1 MGEIMVHLENCN
13 CIKKADIKIQEGT
26 LNIKYG
32 TNGTGKST
40 ISKAVSLKAQGDEEK
55 LQSLRPY
62 MANDSE
68 KTIVNGLN
76 FNKVMVFNEEYVNS
90 YLFEDDSFLENS
102 FKVFLKSDECEELSK
117 NIATLLE
124 KLQGIFQKNDAIKN
138 LEMFLPKYEEI
149 IKCNNGEIPKKGGV
163 GEFLK
168 GNGAGFDKY
177 SELEPYKVFYNRD
190 MASVSKWAKWRNDGI
205 KQMNGE
211 ACPFC
216 AEHLKKEIEKQNEVI
231 SKVFKNSALSTA
243 NAVLEYL
250 QEAVEKNYIK
260 DEAVTTLNEYINSV
274 GKEDSLISEL
284 KSLAIETDYLYSKIN
299 KISMF
304 RPMNV
309 THEQLEHIEKC
320 LDEMVID
327 KRQISKFYSTELIY
341 SMVDEVEKNINEL
354 KIQTGKLKG
363 LFVQHEKKLEVLIAE
378 RKDDINYF
386 FQLAGFPY
394 KFELKTNG
402 ENKAISYLTPAEDDN
417 IKVPELDKHLS
428 WGEKNAFSLVMFMFE
443 AISENADLIVL
454 DDPITSF
461 DKDKKFAVIRRMFD
475 NKKISFRNKTV
486 LMLTHDIQP
495 LVDYVHNR
503 LFKQMGLTTQV
514 SANLLQNDNGAVY
527 EYDVHEEDLINIV
540 EFSKNVACDIEK
552 SMVVRIVNLR
562 KYIEMTKPNFA
573 ETDIYQ
579 VVSNLIHGRKEA
591 TKVDGETKLEQHI
604 IDNGMQEIKYY
615 LGDYTYDEL
624 VDLVD
629 SQKLYALINDS
640 DKYEQIL
647 ATRLLFERYNG
658 MLLKLRKEYPATS
671 KFVNETNHVENDYV
685 FQLNPLKYFEIP
697 ELYLKEIEKFL
708 EAQKGVI
715 EKEFIGEQ

>member
-1 MGEIMVHLENCN
+1 MSEIIVHLENCN
-13 CIKKADIKIQEGT
+13 CIKKANIKIEEGI

-32 TNGTGKST
+32 PNGTGKST
-40 ISKAVSLKAQGDEEK
+40 ISKAISFKAKGDEK
-55 LQSLRPY
+55 QLQSLRPY
-62 MANDSE
+62 MAKDSE
-68 KTIVNGLN
+68 GTIVNELN

-90 YLFEDDSFLENS
+90 YLFEDNSFLENS
-102 FKVFLKSDECEELSK
+102 FKVFLKSDKCEELSK
-117 NIATLLE
+117 NIAELLE
-124 KLQGIFQKNDAIKN
+124 KLHGIFQKNNAIKN
-138 LEMFLPKYEEI
+138 LESFLPKYEEVV
-149 IKCNNGEIPKKGGV
+149 KYKNGEISKKGGV

-177 SELEPYKVFYNRD
+177 AELQPYKMFYNQN

-205 KQMNGE
+205 KQMNGD

-216 AEHLKKEIEKQNEVI
+216 AEHLKEEIEKQNEVI
-231 SKVFKNSALSTA
+231 TKVFKNSALSTA

-260 DEAVTTLNEYINSV
+260 DEAVTVLNEYINSV
-274 GKEDSLISEL
+274 GKEDSLVSEL
-284 KSLAIETDYLYSKIN
+284 KSLAIETDYLHSKIN
-299 KISMF
+299 KICIF
-304 RPMNV
+304 GPMNV

-327 KRQISKFYSTELIY
+327 KRQISKFYCTEFIY
-341 SMVDEVEKNINEL
+341 SMVDEVKNKINEL
-354 KIQTGKLKG
+354 KVQTGKLKG
-363 LFVQHEKKLEVLIAE
+363 LFVQHELKLESLIAE

-394 KFELKTNG
+394 KFELKANG
-402 ENKAISYLTPAEDDN
+402 ENKAISYLTPDEDDN
-417 IKVPELDKHLS
+417 IKVSELDKHLS

-475 NKKISFRNKTV
+475 NQKMSFRNKTV

-495 LVDYVHNR
+495 LVDYIHNG

-514 SANLLQNDNGAVY
+514 KANLIQNDKGVVS
-527 EYDVHEEDLINIV
+527 EYNVCEEDLINIV
-540 EFSKNVACDIEK
+540 EFSKTVACDIEK
-552 SMVVRIVNLR
+552 SMAVRVVNLR
-562 KYIEMTKPNFA
+562 KYIEMTKPNFS
-573 ETDIYQ
+573 ECDIYE

-591 TKVDGETKLEQHI
+591 TKVDGETKLEQHV
-604 IDNGMQEIKYY
+604 IDNGMQEIQQY
-615 LGDYTYDEL
+615 LGNYTYDEL
-624 VDLVD
+624 VELVD
-629 SQKLYALINDS
+629 SKRLYDLINDS

-647 ATRLLFERYNG
+647 ATRLLFERYKG
-658 MLLKLRKEYPATS
+658 MLAKLRKKYPATC

-697 ELYLKEIEKFL
+697 ELYLKEIEEFL
-708 EAQKGVI
+708 ENQKSVI
-715 EKEFIGEQ
+715 EKGFTEE

>member
-117 NIATLLE
+117 NIAKLLE

-149 IKCNNGEIPKKGGV
+149 IKYNNGEIPKKGGV

-402 ENKAISYLTPAEDDN
+402 ENKAISYLTPVEDDN

-428 WGEKNAFSLVMFMFE
+428 WGEKNAFYSSCNPIQISVYKDKIYIWNDGEMPPNLDSTDKLFMKHSSKPYNPKLANIFFKSGMIEAWGRGFE
-443 AISENADLIVL
+443 KIREACALYDGPLPEYEINEAGIMALCKACDKYLGLLRNDGQHPDHYPNQNGQDLNKQIIDFCKEPKSVQEIM
-454 DDPITSF
+454 DEFYFDSRTSF
-461 DKDKKFAVIRRMFD
+461 RRKYLTPMLK
-475 NKKISFRNKTV
+475 NGV
-486 LMLTHDIQP
+486 LKMTIP
-495 LVDYVHNR
+495 E
-503 LFKQMGLTTQV
+503 KP
-514 SANLLQNDNGAVY
+514 S
-527 EYDVHEEDLINIV
+527 
-540 EFSKNVACDIEK
+540 SKN
-552 SMVVRIVNLR
+552 
-562 KYIEMTKPNFA
+562 
-573 ETDIYQ
+573 Q
-579 VVSNLIHGRKEA
+579 
-591 TKVDGETKLEQHI
+591 
-604 IDNGMQEIKYY
+604 
-615 LGDYTYDEL
+615 
-624 VDLVD
+624 
-629 SQKLYALINDS
+629 
-640 DKYEQIL
+640 
-647 ATRLLFERYNG
+647 
-658 MLLKLRKEYPATS
+658 
-671 KFVNETNHVENDYV
+671 
-685 FQLNPLKYFEIP
+685 KYFS
-697 ELYLKEIEKFL
+697 
-708 EAQKGVI
+708 
-715 EKEFIGEQ
+715 

>member
-13 CIKKADIKIQEGT
+13 CIKKADIKIEEGT

-32 TNGTGKST
+32 PNGTGKST
-40 ISKAVSLKAQGDEEK
+40 ISKAILLKATGDENQ

-62 MANDSE
+62 MAKESE
-68 KTIVNGLN
+68 EMIVSGLN
-76 FNKVMVFNEEYVNS
+76 FNKVTVFNEGYVNS
-90 YLFEDDSFLENS
+90 YLFEDNSFLENS
-102 FKVFLKSDECEELSK
+102 FKVFLKSDECEKLSK
-117 NIATLLE
+117 NIAELLE
-124 KLQGIFQKNDAIKN
+124 KLQGIFEKNDAIKN
-138 LEMFLPKYEEI
+138 LEIFLPKYEEI
-149 IKCNNGEIPKKGGV
+149 VKYNNGEISKKGGV

-177 SELEPYKVFYNRD
+177 TELQPYKVFYSQD

-205 KQMNGE
+205 KQMKDD

-216 AEHLKKEIEKQNEVI
+216 AEHLKEDIDKQNDVI

-250 QEAVEKNYIK
+250 QEAVDKNYIK
-260 DEAVTTLNEYINSV
+260 EEAVTILNEYINSV
-274 GKEDSLISEL
+274 GKEDSLVSEL

-299 KISMF
+299 KICIF

-309 THEQLEHIEKC
+309 THEQLENIEKC
-320 LDEMVID
+320 LDEMIID
-327 KRQISKFYSTELIY
+327 KRQISKFYCTEFIY
-341 SMVDEVEKNINEL
+341 SMVDEVENNIKEL
-354 KIQTGKLKG
+354 KIRTGKLKG
-363 LFVQHEKKLEVLIAE
+363 LFLQHEKKLESLISE
-378 RKDDINYF
+378 RKEDINYF

-394 KFELKTNG
+394 KFVLETNG

-417 IKVPELDKHLS
+417 MKVAELDKHLS

-443 AISENADLIVL
+443 AISEKADLIVL

-475 NKKISFRNKTV
+475 NKKMSFSNKTV

-495 LVDYVHNR
+495 LVDYVHNN
-503 LFKQMGLTTQV
+503 LFKQMGLTTHV
-514 SANLLQNDNGAVY
+514 RANLIQNDKGIVN
-527 EYDVHEEDLINIV
+527 EYDVEEDDLINIV
-540 EFSKNVACDIEK
+540 EFSKTVACDDEK
-552 SMVVRIVNLR
+552 SMAVRVVNLR
-562 KYIEMTKPNFA
+562 KYIEMTKPNFS
-573 ETDIYQ
+573 ESEIYE

-591 TKVDGETKLEQHI
+591 TKVDGETKLEQQV
-604 IDNGMQEIKYY
+604 IDRGMQEIEYY
-615 LGDYTYDEL
+615 LGNRTYDEL
-624 VDLVD
+624 IELVD
-629 SQKLYALINDS
+629 SKKLYDLINCC

-647 ATRLLFERYNG
+647 ATRLLFERYKG
-658 MLLKLRKEYPATS
+658 MLVKLRKAYPATC

-697 ELYLKEIEKFL
+697 ELYLKEIKKFL
-708 EAQKGVI
+708 EEQKSVI
-715 EKEFIGEQ
+715 ENGFTEE